1 MATVVTRLQIF
12 DSPDWLELDLFPD
25 FAIPADFSYYSITN
39 IANLEMPI
47 SSQVSLPNTETNR
60 LRLGVSN
67 DASLKP
73 ADLDARVLVDG
84 VVIYKYRL
92 KIDSVITLG
101 LNERIECTLID
112 PVKQAVEQLKDMDL
126 SDLVSDGEYD
136 EPFSTAGIEAVNNN
150 VDEFIRIIYQDFNGF
165 GEDDARAFAFR
176 NDTDF
181 DEKDGVQQIVPALQ
195 VKQIFSKAFSEV
207 GLSYDSKFFEGT
219 SEIENYPVD
228 DLYVTT
234 PTRFFLDKDKA
245 QPISGTWADE
255 RTDTALFWS
264 ATPRA
269 QVFGFTELYQPN
281 NSNNPHP
288 LGLNYLKRNNI
299 IAGQSGSQYELFDI
313 ATLNSS
319 NGIFTTSQMVFK
331 KPARYSLSAIMK
343 DSSGSTISAYP
354 KLGIIRTNQLPSGS
368 GFVGAAT
375 PVELGDGSNGGLAPS
390 GDVGI
395 YLCADVSGSIK
406 QAKVA
411 TISLSSATWNATRY
425 QFEWGATSISVPS
438 DFYIDVDTGD
448 TVELYITM
456 QSENGEIDHK
466 YPFSGSFQGL
476 TSLNEFGQRSDLGA
490 ATAVFSLA
498 DTTTPVYQ
506 LFGWYDPISGPIALP
521 SPNAT
526 NPTYDITFS
535 PYEEFPA
542 STISGSEYMDFKFNL
557 AKATKMSLWDVMTDI
572 AKRFNMSIIYDFATD
587 TVIVDNV
594 IEEYVKPSITEQ
606 IAHLFDNAS
615 ELTQDFNTSSIKSI
629 KLLNAS
635 GKSLSDKNQPN
646 TSPFATENEVDTFGS
661 LNLFLDSEGGR
672 EESFQSKM
680 LLANGKLFGEPISI
694 FDFEEF
700 KERVKYGIPNNT
712 PLRCSDMGMRIGF
725 LGSAVETRIYQPIYE
740 VTQNMVKLE
749 YELENSLN
757 PSAPLPTLREYSS
770 PVLIGGDIETY
781 NLRFDD
787 NTDTF
792 RAYQNFWNTFVN
804 IINDLPSVECSLVI
818 EAGDLSVLDFRRKYD
833 FGYGDTVLTSISG
846 FDFTLKGSKV
856 KAKFLVY

>member
-1 MATVVTRLQIF
+1 MAIVVTRLQIF
-12 DSPDWLELDLFPD
+12 DSPDWLDLDLFPD

-84 VVIYKYRL
+84 VVIYRYRL

-126 SDLVSDGEYD
+126 SDLVTDGEYD
-136 EPFSTAGIEAVNNN
+136 EPFSTAGVEAVNNN
-150 VDEFIRIIYQDFNGF
+150 ADEFIRIIYQDFNGF
-165 GEDDARAFAFR
+165 GEDDARVFAFR
-176 NDTDF
+176 NDTNF

-219 SEIENYPVD
+219 SELENYPVD
-228 DLYVTT
+228 DLYVTA
-234 PTRFFLDKDKA
+234 PTRFFLDKDKS

-255 RTDTALFWS
+255 RTDTVLFWN
-264 ATPRA
+264 AVGNKGH
-269 QVFGFTELYQPN
+269 VFGLSEWY
-281 NSNNPHP
+281 NPANLNQEHP
-288 LGLNYLKRNNI
+288 TGLNYLKRNNI
-299 IAGQSGSQYELFDI
+299 IAGQNGNQYDLFDV
-313 ATLNSS
+313 AQLTAS
-319 NGIFTTSQMVFK
+319 NGIFTTNQMVFK
-331 KPARYSLSAIMK
+331 KPARYSIASVLK
-343 DSSGSTISAYP
+343 DSSGTSINASPSIQLVRYVSAPPLGNINTAIKAWDVDGGDDGISGEIDIN
-354 KLGIIRTNQLPSGS
+354 LIVS
-368 GFVGAAT
+368 V
-375 PVELGDGSNGGLAPS
+375 NG
-390 GDVGI
+390 
-395 YLCADVSGSIK
+395 
-406 QAKVA
+406 
-411 TISLSSATWNATRY
+411 SLSSATLATIDSAD
-425 QFEWGATSISVPS
+425 ATWDPTNKQLNWPSTPLSVPTE
-438 DFYIDVDTGD
+438 FYIDVDTGD
-448 TVELYITM
+448 TVEMYITM
-456 QSENGEIDHK
+456 QSANGTLD
-466 YPFSGSFQGL
+466 F
-476 TSLNEFGQRSDLGA
+476 TSATNYTTPLSEFGSNSSVGGFMVL
-490 ATAVFSLA
+490 FSLSGTSA
-498 DTTTPVYQ
+498 IHKSHWHIDLNTGFTTPPQ
-506 LFGWYDPISGPIALP
+506 SGNID
-521 SPNAT
+521 
-526 NPTYDITFS
+526 NPRHSITFS

-542 STISGSEYMDFKFNL
+542 STLSGAESMDFKFNL
-557 AKATKMSLWDVMTDI
+557 SKVTDMSLWEVMTDI

-587 TVIVDNV
+587 SVIVDNI
-594 IEEYVKPSITEQ
+594 IEEYIKPSTTEQ
-606 IAHLFDNAS
+606 IEYLFDNAS

-629 KLLNAS
+629 SLLNAS
-635 GKSLSDKNQPN
+635 GQSLSDKYRPS

-661 LNLFLDSEGGR
+661 LNLFLDNEGGR

-680 LLANGKLFGEPISI
+680 LLANGELFGELFEI
-694 FDFEEF
+694 FDFDEF
-700 KERVKYGIPNNT
+700 KERVKYGIPNNI

-725 LGSAVETRIYQPIYE
+725 LGSAVETRIYQPVYN
-740 VTQNMVKLE
+740 VAQNMVKLE

-770 PVLIGGDIETY
+770 PVLVGGDIEQY

-787 NTDTF
+787 NTNTL

-818 EAGDLSVLDFRRKYD
+818 EAGDLSILDFRRKYD

>member
-12 DSPDWLELDLFPD
+12 DSPDWLDLDLFPD

-60 LRLGVSN
+60 LRLGVSD

-126 SDLVSDGEYD
+126 SDLVTDGEYD

-165 GEDDARAFAFR
+165 GEDDARVFAFR
-176 NDTDF
+176 NDTNF

-219 SEIENYPVD
+219 SELENYPVD
-228 DLYVTT
+228 DLYVTA
-234 PTRFFLDKDKA
+234 PTRFFLDKDKS

-255 RTDTALFWS
+255 RTETVGFWKAIS
-264 ATPRA
+264 MVN
-269 QVFGFTELYQPN
+269 VFGFIELYDA
-281 NSNNPHP
+281 NNPNQVIQDN
-288 LGLNYLKRNNI
+288 LNYLRANRI
-299 IAGQSGSQYELFDI
+299 LSGQAGSSQELFDV
-313 ATLNSS
+313 ASLNAS
-319 NGIFTTSQMVFK
+319 NGALVTNQMVFK
-331 KPARYSLSAIMK
+331 KPARDTFSI
-343 DSSGSTISAYP
+343 DSIA
-354 KLGIIRTNQLPSGS
+354 SGS
-368 GFVGAAT
+368 GSSKVPPRLALLKRGNFTVFTNPPQTITGNINLYLVVSVNGSLKQTKIGALPQLT
-375 PVELGDGSNGGLAPS
+375 
-390 GDVGI
+390 
-395 YLCADVSGSIK
+395 
-406 QAKVA
+406 VA
-411 TISLSSATWNATRY
+411 NKSTYFNATTGEY
-425 QFEWGATSISVPS
+425 EFPAMGLSVPS
-438 DFYIDVDTGD
+438 DFYIDVDAGD
-448 TVELYITM
+448 TVEMFITM
-456 QSENGEIDHK
+456 QSEDAEIEYTHSNGNTYTVNI
-466 YPFSGSFQGL
+466 
-476 TSLNEFGQRSDLGA
+476 NEFGSNPSNGAYVPVFCLGNHS
-490 ATAVFSLA
+490 TELRYKK
-498 DTTTPVYQ
+498 TTTIGGA
-506 LFGWYDPISGPIALP
+506 FTEPI
-521 SPNAT
+521 
-526 NPTYDITFS
+526 YDITLS

-542 STISGSEYMDFKFNL
+542 STLSGAESMDFKFNL
-557 AKATKMSLWDVMTDI
+557 SKVTDMSLWEVMTDI

-587 TVIVDNV
+587 TVIVDNI
-594 IEEYVKPSITEQ
+594 IEEYIKPSTAEQ
-606 IAHLFDNAS
+606 IEYLFDNAS

-629 KLLNAS
+629 SLLNAS
-635 GKSLSDKNQPN
+635 GQSLSDKYRPS

-680 LLANGKLFGEPISI
+680 LLANGELFGERFEI
-694 FDFEEF
+694 FDFDEF
-700 KERVKYGIPNNT
+700 KERVKYGIPNNI

-725 LGSAVETRIYQPIYE
+725 LGSAVETRIYQPVYN

-770 PVLIGGDIETY
+770 PVLVGGDIEQY

-787 NTDTF
+787 NTNTL

-804 IINDLPSVECSLVI
+804 IINDLPSIECSLVI
-818 EAGDLSVLDFRRKYD
+818 EAGYLSILDFRRKYD